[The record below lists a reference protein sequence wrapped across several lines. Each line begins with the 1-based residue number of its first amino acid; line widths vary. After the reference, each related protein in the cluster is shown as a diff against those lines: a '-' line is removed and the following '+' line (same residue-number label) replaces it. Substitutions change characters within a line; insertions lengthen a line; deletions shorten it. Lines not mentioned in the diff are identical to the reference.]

1 LLASVDLAAS
11 PSAGQVTVDLH
22 AFGFPSPSL
31 DIKLGVFYLSQDRIA
46 LFFDKKVEGTD
57 SHSHAFQLM
66 IINTEGHVTSQ
77 LAVRGNPGA
86 LDITAGSSGGVFF
99 RNEGQLSFY
108 DGTLHLL
115 RSEPVPP
122 ATSGI
127 KFYRERNQLVNDAK
141 LGCLFRFDPQR
152 REFEPKTEP

>member
-46 LFFDKKVEGTD
+46 LFFDKKVQGAD
-57 SHSHAFQLM
+57 PHSHAFQLM

-77 LAVRGNPGA
+77 LAVRGNPGLWTSQRDQA
-86 LDITAGSSGGVFF
+86 AGSSF
-99 RNEGQLSFY
+99 
-108 DGTLHLL
+108 
-115 RSEPVPP
+115 
-122 ATSGI
+122 ATKGS
-127 KFYRERNQLVNDAK
+127 
-141 LGCLFRFDPQR
+141 
-152 REFEPKTEP
+152 